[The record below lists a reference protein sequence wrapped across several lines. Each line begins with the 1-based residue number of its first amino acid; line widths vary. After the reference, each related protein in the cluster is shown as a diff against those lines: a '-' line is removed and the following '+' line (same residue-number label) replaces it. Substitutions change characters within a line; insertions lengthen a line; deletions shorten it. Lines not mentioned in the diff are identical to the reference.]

1 MIANH
6 WVTIIRTSEWV
17 LVGEVSN
24 NLLILDARLCSVMK
38 VSRFFSCILQL
49 WHIMVSTMEIVSKQ
63 SCNQRKLLFCVPFCK
78 EVLKV
83 TCSKLSQISEMASAV
98 TISGYPWTRAHILL
112 RHWSFT
118 SWLFGNI
125 LIHCIIFEEAWL
137 FSANI
142 RRGRSMLHSSSRSFK
157 GLMMVAAA
165 PSAFYRPFHWKLHGL
180 LLALITKT
188 VPPQVGEVYQYY
200 LMLRLLS
207 EMHYHFCDCQWQY
220 LRGSHPVAEE

>member
-1 MIANH
+1 MGSSRWSFQQSFDFRCQVVFSHEGFSVFFMHFTAMAHNGEH
-6 WVTIIRTSEWV
+6 YGNCFQTVLQSEETII
-17 LVGEVSN
+17 
-24 NLLILDARLCSVMK
+24 
-38 VSRFFSCILQL
+38 
-49 WHIMVSTMEIVSKQ
+49 
-63 SCNQRKLLFCVPFCK
+63 CVPFCK

-180 LLALITKT
+180 LLTLITKT